1 MTQIVLANLLKL
13 LEGQT
18 VYYYNEIY
26 CTLYNNISCRNE
38 ILWTPI
44 DCAASNG
51 HARVVHELVSA
62 KAETDPKDK
71 LKTTPLHLAAK
82 EGHVTAVETL
92 IEHNASVTSRDHRGY
107 NPLDWAIEN
116 GHR

>member
-1 MTQIVLANLLKL
+1 MRAKFILRNCALVMIL
-13 LEGQT
+13 
-18 VYYYNEIY
+18 
-26 CTLYNNISCRNE
+26 CRNE

-62 KAETDPKDK
+62 KAEIDPKDK

-82 EGHVTAVETL
+82 EGHVSAVETL

>member
-1 MTQIVLANLLKL
+1 MT
-13 LEGQT
+13 
-18 VYYYNEIY
+18 
-26 CTLYNNISCRNE
+26 
-38 ILWTPI
+38 
-44 DCAASNG
+44 
-51 HARVVHELVSA
+51 A
-62 KAETDPKDK
+62 KAEIDPKDK

-92 IEHNASVTSRDHRGY
+92 IEHNANITSRDHRGY

>member
-1 MTQIVLANLLKL
+1 M
-13 LEGQT
+13 
-18 VYYYNEIY
+18 
-26 CTLYNNISCRNE
+26 CRNE

-51 HARVVHELVSA
+51 HARVVHELVTA
-62 KAETDPKDK
+62 KAEIDPKDK

-92 IEHNASVTSRDHRGY
+92 IEHNASITSRDHRGY
-107 NPLDWAIEN
+107 NPLDWAIES
-116 GHR
+116 GHRWVDYSAVELFLIHVYIEILHQIEKVKSC